1 RPFIVVHIPQWMR
14 RLFSRSEAEPV
25 TEAAEAPKAVAEP
38 EPVGEP
44 VESEEVVAA
53 VAPVEI
59 PTVEEMKKR
68 LLAQIEITDAD
79 LQKLAAARIETVT
92 NALLETGQLDSD
104 QVSGGGA
111 TLESEPKARFKL
123 Y

>member
-1 RPFIVVHIPQWMR
+1 APVADEVEPLEEPERTADVPELPDEPAEDETVVESAKESRPFIVVHIPQWMR

-53 VAPVEI
+53 IAPVEL
-59 PTVEEMKKR
+59 PTV
-68 LLAQIEITDAD
+68 
-79 LQKLAAARIETVT
+79 
-92 NALLETGQLDSD
+92 
-104 QVSGGGA
+104 
-111 TLESEPKARFKL
+111 
-123 Y
+123 